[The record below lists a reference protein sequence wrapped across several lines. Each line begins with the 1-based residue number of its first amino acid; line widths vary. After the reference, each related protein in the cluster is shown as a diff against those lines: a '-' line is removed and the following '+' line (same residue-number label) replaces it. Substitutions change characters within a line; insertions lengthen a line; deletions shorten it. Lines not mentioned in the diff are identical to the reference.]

1 MVWICWATT
10 DNTPS
15 SILHFTLYISFLE
28 ADNTDNTE
36 RISVFAITHYGAKKN
51 LEEKE
56 EFCFSF
62 DPIKDH
68 QRKKT
73 VRHLLNSSKQ
83 AQAPDWAR
91 PLKNFPMAW

>member
-10 DNTPS
+10 DSTPS

-28 ADNTDNTE
+28 ADNTE

-62 DPIKDH
+62 DLIKYH